1 MSRLDDALAALDAL
15 HAEDPESIE
24 LDGHAVPAELDYARR
39 MSAALRQVADAPS
52 DALQLAV
59 RAQHLQRWK
68 IPRDAYPRTKP
79 GYHAWRNAQKKAHAE
94 LAVATLRPHGFDDA
108 TLDRVAALV
117 RKRNLASDPETQALE
132 DAACLVFLQTKL
144 SEFAAGRDEGELVD
158 ILQKTWKKM
167 SERGRAAALALPLD
181 ETAQALVRKALS

>member
-24 LDGHAVPAELDYARR
+24 LEGQAVPAELDYARR

>member
-1 MSRLDDALAALDAL
+1 MSRLDDAFAALDAL
-15 HAEDPESIE
+15 HAEDPDTVA
-24 LDGHAVPAELDYARR
+24 LDGQTVPAELDYARK
-39 MSAALRQVADAPS
+39 MSAALTEVADAPS
-52 DALQLAV
+52 EALQLAV

-68 IPRDAYPRTKP
+68 IERDDYPRTTP

-94 LAVATLRPHGFDDA
+94 LAVATLRPLGFDDA

-117 RKRNLASDPETQALE
+117 RKKDLARDPETQALE

-144 SEFAAGRDEGELVD
+144 SEFAAGREEAELVD

-167 SERGRAAALALPLD
+167 SERGHEAALALPLD
-181 ETAQALVRKALS
+181 ETARALVRKALS

>member
-1 MSRLDDALAALDAL
+1 VSRLDDALAALDAL

-24 LDGHAVPAELDYARR
+24 LEGQAVPAELDYARR